1 MIRVLVVDDE
11 QVIREGTARVVAECI
26 PDSDI
31 TVCATPSEALAE
43 AGKKA
48 FDIAFLDIEMPG
60 MTWRKRRSSS
70 TFWKIA
76 SSKSAR
82 RGAIRVNGPLSTNT
96 TIFISR
102 A

>member
-26 PDSDI
+26 PDSDM

-43 AGKKA
+43 AGKKN

-60 MTWRKRRSSS
+60 MSLLRKSGRYLPSS
-70 TFWKIA
+70 TSYSRQLIR
-76 SSKSAR
+76 SMPETLSAC
-82 RGAIRVNGPLSTNT
+82 T
-96 TIFISR
+96 R
-102 A
+102 ADI